1 MSPNRETVTRGSAE
15 TRSLLIRTAV
25 DLFAMRGVDGVS
37 LREIGLAAGQAN
49 NAVLHYYFGNL
60 DGLLRAIVE
69 DAAEEIDMANA
80 VADRLPPGRTATV
93 HELADAL
100 VLPLT
105 QLLDSEPAYLQF
117 IARVISDPARAAL
130 LVEEPASQW
139 FRTVAKRV
147 KADLGPEVLRHR
159 FGFAVTLT
167 VHSLADRAHAETMRQ
182 VPEPRSTFVDELT
195 DAVAAVLGK
204 VSRSRRA
211 PK

>member
-1 MSPNRETVTRGSAE
+1 MSPNPETVTRGSAD

-25 DLFAMRGVDGVS
+25 DLFAVRGVDGVS
-37 LREIGLAAGQAN
+37 LREIGVAAGQAN

-69 DAAEEIDMANA
+69 DFSREIDMATA
-80 VADRLPPGRTATV
+80 VADHLPPGRRATV
-93 HELADAL
+93 HDLAEAL
-100 VLPLT
+100 VLPLA

-117 IARVISDPARAAL
+117 IARVMSDPARAAL

-147 KADLGPEVLRHR
+147 KADLGPAVLRHR
-159 FGFAVTLT
+159 FAFAVTLT
-167 VHSLADRAHAETMRQ
+167 VHSLADRAYAETRRQ
-182 VPEPRSTFVDELT
+182 APEPRPRFVDELS
-195 DAVAAVLGK
+195 DAVAAVLGEA
-204 VSRSRRA
+204 SRSRRA